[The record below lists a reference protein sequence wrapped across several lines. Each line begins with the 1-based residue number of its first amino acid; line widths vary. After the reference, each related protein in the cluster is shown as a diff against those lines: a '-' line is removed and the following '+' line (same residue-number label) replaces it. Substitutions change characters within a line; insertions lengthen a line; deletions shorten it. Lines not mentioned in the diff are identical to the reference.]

1 MDFEQADIK
10 YTIFFGADHRLQ
22 SCRPSSAML
31 PTIVGS
37 AADHRQ
43 HQEKLSRKLLDSL
56 VCYFDFSN
64 IRYKQIHYFFGKFK
78 NQPIYFLGF
87 FNFRPY
93 YFLGKF
99 NF

>member
-10 YTIFFGADHRLQ
+10 YTIFFGADHRQQ
-22 SCRPSSAML
+22 SYRPSSAML

-43 HQEKLSRKLLDSL
+43 HQEKLCWKLLESL
-56 VCYFDFSN
+56 FCYFDFSN

-78 NQPIYFLGF
+78 NQPIYFFGF
-87 FNFRPY
+87 FNFGPY